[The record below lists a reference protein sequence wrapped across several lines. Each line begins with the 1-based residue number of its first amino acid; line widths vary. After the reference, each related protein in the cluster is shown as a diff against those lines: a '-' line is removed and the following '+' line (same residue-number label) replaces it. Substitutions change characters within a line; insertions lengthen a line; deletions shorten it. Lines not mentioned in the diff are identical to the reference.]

1 MVYFQKKI
9 IGNKNRSFSTEHYY
23 EKSQGGVS
31 LHRKWICYSKSLDL
45 VYCQRYW
52 LFCTSSSWTNGI
64 NDWKHISEKI
74 KLHEKSLSH
83 INACLTADRWEKNN
97 TLSEDLKSQINIE
110 VGFWRQVIKRIINV
124 TLTLGIQNLSFRGH
138 NKKINSENRGNF
150 LAIIDLLAKYDP
162 VLSEL
167 LKRGPKKISYLSP
180 TIQNE
185 IIDML
190 SECVKKSIIS
200 DVQKVPFFSYY
211 ITDTTQNIR
220 KQDQMSQIIEKN
232 EDNKP
237 IKIRIEEPFLG
248 FCLLNDHSASGFS
261 NTILENIK
269 NYGLDIGKLRGQGY
283 DGAAFMAGVYNGVQT
298 KLKAHCPLAEYIHCN
313 AHLSLVLNDT
323 MNASIEIQNFFA
335 IIQKLY
341 VYFALSGNV
350 GKF

>member
-1 MVYFQKKI
+1 MVLM
-9 IGNKNRSFSTEHYY
+9 IGNIY
-23 EKSQGGVS
+23 EYD
-31 LHRKWICYSKSLDL
+31 ISK
-45 VYCQRYW
+45 
-52 LFCTSSSWTNGI
+52 
-64 NDWKHISEKI
+64 KI
-74 KLHEKSLSH
+74 KLHEKKLSH
-83 INACLTADRWEKNN
+83 INACLTADRLEKIN

-138 NKKINSENRGNF
+138 NEKINNENRGNF

-167 LKRGPKKISYLSP
+167 LQRGPKKISYLSP

-200 DVQKVPFFSYY
+200 DVQKVPFFSY
-211 ITDTTQNIR
+211 ITDTTQDIR
-220 KQDQMSQIIEKN
+220 KQDLMSQIIRYVVIEKN

-237 IKIRIEEPFLG
+237 IKLRIEESFLG

-261 NTILENIK
+261 DKILENIK
-269 NYGLDIGKLRGQGY
+269 NYGFDIGKLRGQSY
-283 DGAAFMAGVYNGVQT
+283 DGAAVMAGVYNRVQT
-298 KLKAHCPLAEYIHCN
+298 KIKAHCPLAEYIHCN
-313 AHLSLVLNDT
+313 AHNLNLVLNDT

-341 VYFALSGNV
+341 VYFALSGKRWKILTDILPV
-350 GKF
+350 GGVILKKVKGLLYRVVIATPSYFSNSI